1 MGHWSDISERPKKA
15 RIERT
20 EKSVHDAF
28 MSQTPLSPGEPRV
41 LIGATGSIAV
51 TALPAYLAELRGQLG
66 GTYTVLMTHTA
77 ATFLPPTTVAIHAE
91 RVVSGESP
99 DDWPTDKPS
108 RLAADHDIVVVLP
121 ATANMLAA
129 AASGAAPN
137 RLTTVILSTRS
148 PVVFFPSMGAAMWD
162 KPAVRRNIEQ
172 LRADGHHV
180 PEPVWHD
187 SYDVG
192 SRTVSNH
199 PTMPPPAELAKIV
212 GSLLT

>member
-1 MGHWSDISERPKKA
+1 
-15 RIERT
+15 
-20 EKSVHDAF
+20 
-28 MSQTPLSPGEPRV
+28 MSQNPPSEPRV
-41 LIGATGSIAV
+41 LVGATGSIAV
-51 TALPAYLAELRGQLG
+51 TALPAYLAELRSQLG

-91 RVVSGESP
+91 RIVAGESP

-129 AASGAAPN
+129 VATGAAPN

-148 PVVFFPSMGAAMWD
+148 PVVFFPSMGGAMWEQ
-162 KPAVRRNIEQ
+162 PAVRRNVEQ

-180 PEPVWHD
+180 PEPVWHHG
-187 SYDVG
+187 YDVQMG
-192 SRTVSNH
+192 TETHH
-199 PTMPPPAELAKIV
+199 PTMPSPAEVAKIV
-212 GSLLT
+212 GTLLD